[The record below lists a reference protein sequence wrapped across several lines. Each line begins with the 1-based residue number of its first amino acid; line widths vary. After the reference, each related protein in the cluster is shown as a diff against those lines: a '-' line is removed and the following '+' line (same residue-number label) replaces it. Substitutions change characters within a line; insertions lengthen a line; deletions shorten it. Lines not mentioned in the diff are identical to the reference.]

1 MSLWKIAFE
10 PRIIVLYLSRE
21 EAIARVAHRGK
32 LPTSLCLARFVVNAF
47 FMTSTRIEVGIDTKL
62 ALSPMTIVISID
74 GVGKVIVAILTKTVG
89 QLVEV
94 FPILRI

>member
-1 MSLWKIAFE
+1 
-10 PRIIVLYLSRE
+10 
-21 EAIARVAHRGK
+21 
-32 LPTSLCLARFVVNAF
+32 
-47 FMTSTRIEVGIDTKL
+47 MTSTRIEVGIDTKL